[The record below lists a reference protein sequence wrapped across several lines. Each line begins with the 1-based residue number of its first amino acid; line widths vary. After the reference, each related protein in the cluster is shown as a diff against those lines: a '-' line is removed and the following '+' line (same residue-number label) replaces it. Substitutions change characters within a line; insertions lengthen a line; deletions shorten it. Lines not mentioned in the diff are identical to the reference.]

1 MQKKRESAAPART
14 GLPVLAVVCGAGL
27 ALGLMLLVGLVL
39 ALLTWGGALAE
50 GAPSLVL
57 SLCTGLC
64 ALIGGRFAVRQGGG
78 GASMLLAAAVAGS
91 VCAVLLLVRAA
102 TTGGL
107 SFPPPFVGTLL
118 MVLAGGGLAGLMGGG
133 RRAKRRKRRS

>member
-14 GLPVLAVVCGAGL
+14 GLPVLAAVCGAGL

-39 ALLTWGGALAE
+39 ALLTWGGALSE

-64 ALIGGRFAVRQGGG
+64 VLIGGRFAVRQGGG
-78 GASMLLAAAVAGS
+78 TAMLPAAAVAGS

-102 TTGGL
+102 AMGGP